1 MLDTQ
6 QENDRESLGYLLG
19 ISTLYFLRASVQYK
33 FVKQKKTEVSAAS
46 NFCPQFSVSHRQQT
60 GNNINNSNHELPAAT
75 AAATSLLLLNPYIL
89 KQSRHRVS
97 PEKFRCTAAT
107 PVQIIVCCTNEGQI

>member
-46 NFCPQFSVSHRQQT
+46 NFCPHSFQFHIVNKPAT
-60 GNNINNSNHELPAAT
+60 ITVTMNYLPPPLPLPLY
-75 AAATSLLLLNPYIL
+75 S
-89 KQSRHRVS
+89 
-97 PEKFRCTAAT
+97 F
-107 PVQIIVCCTNEGQI
+107 